1 MHADYWLAQG
11 WWLWIQWMCSNP
23 LSFQV
28 VKGRTNWWKS
38 RLISMW
44 HLLGG
49 GTKNFYLRST
59 GDCCGVFPLLSRS
72 FKWPS
77 YYFGHLLGILK
88 AYFMYHKGLQWE
100 NFILVGIILKNFDSI
115 FYTIY
120 SEILMPP
127 QFFKLLSYQHYPLY
141 VLCTKGLSHPYMCDL
156 EPKHLFLWNNIA
168 SKAFIITESYLKM
181 KK

>member
-1 MHADYWLAQG
+1 MICLWHFGILINQGMSNIMEFKRLKYKYPENISTLNPLTIKLMERSLFMHADYWLAQG

-59 GDCCGVFPLLSRS
+59 GDCCGVFPLLSRI
-72 FKWPS
+72 FQIAI
-77 YYFGHLLGILK
+77 LLIWASIL
-88 AYFMYHKGLQWE
+88 H
-100 NFILVGIILKNFDSI
+100 S
-115 FYTIY
+115 
-120 SEILMPP
+120 
-127 QFFKLLSYQHYPLY
+127 
-141 VLCTKGLSHPYMCDL
+141 
-156 EPKHLFLWNNIA
+156 
-168 SKAFIITESYLKM
+168 
-181 KK
+181 